1 MAPAARVHHPGVN
14 PLRTPRLL
22 LAVAAAV
29 LLGAGCSSTT
39 TVDRDDLE
47 KEVSTQLEKEVGT
60 APDDVECPDDLTGK
74 KGETQRC
81 TLTAGPDQVGLT
93 VTVTGVDGT
102 DVDFDIQVDDTVQ
115 DGAAEEDQ

>member
-1 MAPAARVHHPGVN
+1 MN
-14 PLRTPRLL
+14 PLRTPRRL
-22 LAVAAAV
+22 LAVAAVV
-29 LLGAGCSSTT
+29 LVGAGCSSTP
-39 TVDRDDLE
+39 TVDRADLE

-60 APDDVECPDDLTGK
+60 APDDVECADDLEGK
-74 KGETQRC
+74 EGETQRC
-81 TLTAGPDQVGLT
+81 TLTAGSDKVGLT